1 MMHLIDLRAMLTFS
15 AHLTSVP
22 GGKMT
27 PLAKTVAK
35 AFAQCMLRCGTGD
48 NVDKTGAT
56 QMTGKV
62 VCFGEI
68 LLRLAAPRREV
79 MLQSAHLDV
88 QVGGAEANVAVSLA
102 RFGHCAAMAGV
113 LPDNALGHAAR
124 GELRRHGVDT
134 TMLAFAPGRMGLYF
148 YTSGAG
154 HRPSEVL
161 YDRAGSAFATTQ
173 PGQYDWPGMLHDTRL
188 LHLSGITPA
197 LGAVTAQAALDAAR
211 AARAAGVQVS
221 FDGNFRAKLWA
232 TWNGDP
238 KQTLHG
244 LFAQADIAFAD
255 HRDIALVLGTDFT
268 HVEDP
273 LERFR
278 AASEAAFAAFPNLQ
292 RITST
297 RRAQTSVDHHQLGAM
312 LAARNSPHGGVVL
325 HHCAQIE
332 LGGIVDRIGGGDA
345 FAAGVLH
352 GLLSGMDDAASLAF
366 GHAAGCLKHYVPG
379 DFNLVGV
386 EDVMA
391 LVQGERLDV
400 RR

>member
-1 MMHLIDLRAMLTFS
+1 
-15 AHLTSVP
+15 
-22 GGKMT
+22 
-27 PLAKTVAK
+27 
-35 AFAQCMLRCGTGD
+35 
-48 NVDKTGAT
+48 
-56 QMTGKV
+56 MTGKV

-68 LLRLAAPRREV
+68 LLRLGAPGREV
-79 MLQSAHLDV
+79 LLQSARLDV

-102 RFGHCAAMAGV
+102 CFGHAVAITGV
-113 LPDNALGHAAR
+113 LPDNSLGRAAR

-134 TMLAFAPGRMGLYF
+134 TALGSAPGRMGLYF
-148 YTSGAG
+148 FTTGAG

-161 YDRAGSAFATTQ
+161 YDRDGSSFAMTQ
-173 PGQYDWPGMLHDTRL
+173 PEHYDWPMILHGTRL

-197 LGAVTAQAALDAAR
+197 LGPATARAALDAAR

-232 TWNGDP
+232 AWDGDP
-238 KQTLHG
+238 KTTLHA
-244 LFAQADIAFAD
+244 LFEQADIAFAD
-255 HRDIALVLGTDFT
+255 HRDIALVLGADFA
-268 HVEDP
+268 HVDDP

-278 AASEAAFAAFPNLQ
+278 TAAGAAFAAFPNLK
-292 RITST
+292 RLAST
-297 RRAQTSVDHHQLGAM
+297 RRTQSSVDHHQLGAM
-312 LAARNSPHGGVVL
+312 LAMRGGGSDDLGMYRCEQV
-325 HHCAQIE
+325 E

-366 GHAAGCLKHYVPG
+366 GHAAACLKHYVPG
-379 DFNLVGV
+379 DFNLVDV

-391 LVQGERLDV
+391 LVRGERLDV

>member
-1 MMHLIDLRAMLTFS
+1 
-15 AHLTSVP
+15 
-22 GGKMT
+22 
-27 PLAKTVAK
+27 
-35 AFAQCMLRCGTGD
+35 
-48 NVDKTGAT
+48 
-56 QMTGKV
+56 MTGKIL
-62 VCFGEI
+62 CFGEL
-68 LLRLAAPRREV
+68 LLRLAAPGREV
-79 MLQSAHLDV
+79 LLQSARLEV

-102 RFGHCAAMAGV
+102 CFGHPVAMAGV
-113 LPDNALGHAAR
+113 LPDNALGRAAR

-134 TMLAFAPGRMGLYF
+134 SALALAPGRMGLYF
-148 YTSGAG
+148 YTTGAG

-161 YDRAGSAFATTQ
+161 YDRAGSAFAMT
-173 PGQYDWPGMLHDTRL
+173 PPAHYDWPAILHGARL

-197 LGAVTAQAALDAAR
+197 LGPATAQAALDAAR
-211 AARAAGVQVS
+211 AARAAGAQVS

-232 TWNGDP
+232 AWDGDP
-238 KQTLHG
+238 KATLHG
-244 LFAQADIAFAD
+244 LFAEADIAFAD

-268 HVEDP
+268 HVDDP
-273 LERFR
+273 LQRFR
-278 AASEAAFAAFPNLQ
+278 AASDAAFAAFPHLQ
-292 RITST
+292 RIAST
-297 RRAQTSVDHHQLGAM
+297 RRTQSSVDHHHLGAV
-312 LAARNSPHGGVVL
+312 LARRDGELA
-325 HHCAQIE
+325 HCAQVE

-366 GHAAGCLKHYVPG
+366 GQAAACLKHYVPG